1 MLLKLIPMPSN
12 FNIQKWISIQIL
24 PSLSL
29 VNYEKYT
36 WLILIWRRKGIFYT
50 TEHNVTCLD
59 MPPYVTITPPW
70 ASCRS
75 TSVPLRPL
83 TQFSAK
89 RGEGRAFTISL
100 FLKFHQKE
108 ILILYHWFLSL
119 ICWPSD
125 KNGKWQPFSIF
136 QFYLLTLFLS
146 DLPQFF
152 LSHHHCGSQGCQ
164 VVFQLI
170 NVGPVTHHID
180 SVDAKGCS
188 NLKFQRKHL

>member
-59 MPPYVTITPPW
+59 MPPYVTITPPC

-108 ILILYHWFLSL
+108 ILILYQTVL
-119 ICWPSD
+119 IPFI
-125 KNGKWQPFSIF
+125 NMLAKWQKWKMAT
-136 QFYLLTLFLS
+136 LLYFPILLANVVSEWLTS
-146 DLPQFF
+146 VLPQSPPLWLPR
-152 LSHHHCGSQGCQ
+152 LSSSLSAYQCWAGHAPHW
-164 VVFQLI
+164 
-170 NVGPVTHHID
+170 
-180 SVDAKGCS
+180 
-188 NLKFQRKHL
+188 